1 MFGFKMKKIV
11 VLLILILIGCVT
23 TDDFDAPQTQLP
35 ANVSIEGTQIS
46 LRAVKNNYSE
56 ETGDIFTFSGD
67 QYFEAYVVSSDRAG
81 NFYNELILQDRPEN
95 PEAGI
100 QILIDENALYQRY
113 NFGRKVFIK
122 LNGLSISK
130 SNGLIQL
137 GKQNRGD
144 LDPITPSEIDEY
156 LVRSEIIEE
165 IIPQQIDIGDFS
177 PVFLCTYVQLDNIQF
192 NRNLFTQTNSTFA
205 AETYDQFDGFRQI
218 EECGSDDTALLSTS
232 TYADFRSVNLP
243 ASSGTILGVLGRD
256 FYDDFYVVQV
266 NSTEDLSFGNERCDP
281 EFFNCGNN
289 TEEGETILFEE
300 NFAEITNE
308 NRLDPLGWANV
319 NINGGEERFVDATS
333 NGNRTLRISAYNTGE
348 NPLEAWLVTPPI
360 DLSQTQNEVL
370 SFDIR
375 ASYDNGTILQV
386 YISEDFNGDPETAN
400 WQLLEANIPMGPS
413 NQNAVIFRNSKID
426 ISCFTAE
433 VYVGFRYQGRDPSR
447 TTTYDIDNIKITA
460 E

>member
-1 MFGFKMKKIV
+1 MKKFV
-11 VLLILILIGCVT
+11 LLLILVLISCVT
-23 TDDFDAPQTQLP
+23 TDDFNVPETQVP

-46 LRAVKNNYSE
+46 LRAVKNNYDE

-113 NFGRKVFIK
+113 NFGRKVFVK

-165 IIPQQIDIGDFS
+165 ITPQQIDIGDFS
-177 PVFLCTYVQLDNIQF
+177 PEFLCTYIQLDNIQF

-218 EECGSDDTALLSTS
+218 EECGSDDSALLATS

-256 FYDDFYVVQV
+256 FYDDFYVVQL
-266 NSTEDLSFGNERCDP
+266 NSTEDLSFGSERCDP
-281 EFFNCGNN
+281 EFFDCGNN
-289 TEEGETILFEE
+289 TEEGDTILFEE

-308 NRLDPLGWANV
+308 NRLDPLGWTNLNV
-319 NINGGEERFVDATS
+319 NGGEERFVDATS

-348 NPLEAWLVTPPI
+348 NPLEAWLITPPI
-360 DLSQTQNEVL
+360 DLSQTRNEVL

>member
-1 MFGFKMKKIV
+1 MKKFLL
-11 VLLILILIGCVT
+11 LLILIVISCVT
-23 TDDFDAPQTQLP
+23 TDDYDVPQTQVP
-35 ANVSIEGTQIS
+35 ANVNIEGKEIS
-46 LRAVKNNYSE
+46 LRAVKNNYDE

-67 QYFEAYVVSSDRAG
+67 QYFEGYVISSDRAG
-81 NFYNELILQDRPEN
+81 NFYNELILQDSPEN

-113 NFGRKVFIK
+113 NFGRKVFVK

-130 SNGLIQL
+130 NSGLIQL

-156 LVRSEIIEE
+156 LVRSEIVEE

-177 PVFLCTYVQLDNIQF
+177 AAFLCTYVELDNIQF

-205 AETYDQFDGFRQI
+205 AETYDQFDGLRQI
-218 EECGSDDTALLSTS
+218 EQCGSDDTALLSTS
-232 TYADFRSVNLP
+232 TYADFKSINLP
-243 ASSGTILGVLGRD
+243 ESSGTILGVLGRD

-281 EFFNCGNN
+281 KFFSCGKN
-289 TEEGETILFEE
+289 TEEGERIFFEE

-308 NRLDPLGWANV
+308 NKLDPLGWT
-319 NINGGEERFVDATS
+319 NINLTGGEERFVDATS
-333 NGNRTLRISAYNTGE
+333 NGNRTIRISGYDTGE

-386 YISEDFNGDPETAN
+386 YVSDDFSGDVKDAN
-400 WQLLEANIPMGPS
+400 WNLLEANIPMGPS
-413 NQNAVIFRNSKID
+413 NQNATVFRNSKID
-426 ISCFTAE
+426 LSCFDAE
-433 VYVGFRYQGRDPSR
+433 VYIAFRYRGRDPSR
-447 TTTYDIDNIKITA
+447 TTTYDIDNIKISVR
-460 E
+460 

>member
-1 MFGFKMKKIV
+1 M
-11 VLLILILIGCVT
+11 T
-23 TDDFDAPQTQLP
+23 TDDFNVPETQVP

-46 LRAVKNNYSE
+46 LRAVKNNYDE

-113 NFGRKVFIK
+113 NFGRKVFVK

-165 IIPQQIDIGDFS
+165 ITPQQIDIGDFS
-177 PVFLCTYVQLDNIQF
+177 PEFLCTYIQLDNIQF

-218 EECGSDDTALLSTS
+218 EECGSDDSALLATS

-256 FYDDFYVVQV
+256 FYDDFYVVQL
-266 NSTEDLSFGNERCDP
+266 NSTEDLSFGSERCDP
-281 EFFNCGNN
+281 EFFDCGNN
-289 TEEGETILFEE
+289 TEEGDTILFEE

-308 NRLDPLGWANV
+308 NRLDPLGWTNLNV
-319 NINGGEERFVDATS
+319 NGGEERFVDATS

-348 NPLEAWLVTPPI
+348 NPLEAWLITPPI
-360 DLSQTQNEVL
+360 DLSQTRNEVL